1 MSHPA
6 LNPVPKRPP
15 VGLYG
20 GNILFA
26 APDRWDEACFS
37 APALRAIR
45 SARPTCTLGV
55 ICHERQLEFWQSI
68 DGINHIISY
77 NDRSSTRSIM
87 RSQADVR
94 CTWESAIIWQKNLG
108 AEYCAAS
115 KIKQRLGYPAK
126 ELKKYLTDS
135 VIIPA
140 AEGAPDHRVQHYLQL
155 MEKLHVPTQKPELFV
170 PVNLGISQTP
180 GTILLS
186 PESDYGG
193 HYQWSIENWGKVV
206 ELVANR
212 LRAKVIIAG
221 HPDAKVRIAEKLAA
235 AYPEITQYILL
246 NPLAPALPI
255 LAAHS
260 LVIAADASL
269 SHLSAHVGTT
279 TITLFGPNDPEWRR
293 PLGRQHL
300 IIRRKVECSPCFLPK
315 CYFDLRCQKELS
327 FDQVAA
333 AIMMKY
339 IIPCS

>member
-6 LNPVPKRPP
+6 PNPVPKGPP

-45 SARPTCTLGV
+45 NARPTCTLGV

-68 DGINHIISY
+68 RGINHFITY
-77 NDRSSTRSIM
+77 NDRSSARSIL
-87 RSQADVR
+87 REQASVDY
-94 CTWESAIIWQKNLG
+94 TWESAIIWEKNLG
-108 AEYCAAS
+108 AEFSAAS

-126 ELKKYLTDS
+126 ELKKYLTDG

-140 AEGAPDHRVQHYLQL
+140 IEGAPDHRVQHYMRL
-155 MEKLHVPTQKPELFV
+155 MEKLHVPTQKPELFF
-170 PVNLGISQTP
+170 PANLGIPQTP

-186 PESDYGG
+186 PESDYGS

-206 ELVANR
+206 ELLANR
-212 LRAKVIIAG
+212 LGARVIIAG
-221 HPDAKVRIAEKLAA
+221 QTNAKVRIAEKLAA
-235 AYPEITQYILL
+235 AYADKIKYVLL
-246 NPLAPALPI
+246 DPLAPALPI

-260 LVIAADASL
+260 LVIAADSSL
-269 SHLSAHVGTT
+269 AHLSAHVGVT

-300 IIRRKVECSPCFLPK
+300 CVRRKVECSPCLFPK
-315 CYFDLRCQKELS
+315 CYLDLRCQKELS
-327 FDQVAA
+327 LDQVSA
-333 AIMMKY
+333 AIMLKY
-339 IIPCS
+339 VVP

>member
-6 LNPVPKRPP
+6 PNPVPKRPP

-26 APDRWDEACFS
+26 APARWDEACFS

-55 ICHERQLEFWQSI
+55 ICHERQFEFWQSI
-68 DGINHIISY
+68 PNINHIIRY
-77 NDRSSTRSIM
+77 DDRSSTRSIM
-87 RSQADVR
+87 RSQSDTYV
-94 CTWESAIIWQKNLG
+94 TWESAIIWEKNLG
-108 AEYCAAS
+108 AEYCVAS
-115 KIKQRLGYPAK
+115 KIKQRLGYPSK
-126 ELKKYLTDS
+126 ECKKYLTDG
-135 VIIPA
+135 VIIA
-140 AEGAPDHRVQHYLQL
+140 APEGAPQHRVQHYLRL
-155 MEKLHVPTQKPELFV
+155 MEKLHVPTQRPELFL
-170 PVNLGISQTP
+170 PVNLGIPKTP

-186 PESDYGG
+186 PESDYGN

-212 LRAKVIIAG
+212 LGAKVIIAG
-221 HPDAKVRIAEKLAA
+221 HPGAKTLIAEKLAA
-235 AYPEITQYILL
+235 AYSENTQYVLL
-246 NPLAPALPI
+246 DPLAPAMPI

-269 SHLSAHVGTT
+269 AHLTAHVGTT
-279 TITLFGPNDPEWRR
+279 TIALFGPNDPEWRR

-300 IIRRKVECSPCFLPK
+300 TVRRKVECSPCLLPK

-339 IIPCS
+339 ELP